1 MPEMHFT
8 VRWPEGDDMRCYSP
22 SLVVRDHLELG
33 RAYPL
38 SEFTARCRT
47 LLELASERVRVRYG
61 FACSAAL
68 DQLAAIEARAARAD
82 AAGWVRVLA
91 FDPPAAEDRAPEP
104 SVASAE
110 LAKAKA
116 KAKAVTATTTTATTT
131 TATATVAAEVRRG

>member
-22 SLVVRDHLELG
+22 SLVVREHLEVG

-38 SEFTARCRT
+38 AEFTARCRT
-47 LLELASERVRVRYG
+47 LLERASERVRVRYG

-68 DQLAAIEARAARAD
+68 DQLAAIESRAARAD

-91 FDPPAAEDRAPEP
+91 FELPASERRAPEP
-104 SVASAE
+104 GAASAA
-110 LAKAKA
+110 LAET
-116 KAKAVTATTTTATTT
+116 AVTVP
-131 TATATVAAEVRRG
+131 TVAGEVRRG

>member
-22 SLVVRDHLELG
+22 SLVVREHLEIG

-38 SEFTARCRT
+38 AEFTARCRT
-47 LLELASERVRVRYG
+47 LLELASERVRARYG

-91 FDPPAAEDRAPEP
+91 FELPPVEDPAPEP
-104 SVASAE
+104 GAASAG
-110 LAKAKA
+110 L
-116 KAKAVTATTTTATTT
+116 AKAVTV
-131 TATATVAAEVRRG
+131 TVVAETEVRRG

>member
-22 SLVVRDHLELG
+22 SLVVREHLEIG

-38 SEFTARCRT
+38 AEFTARCRT

-82 AAGWVRVLA
+82 AAGRVRVLA
-91 FDPPAAEDRAPEP
+91 FELPPAEDRAPEREA
-104 SVASAE
+104 VSAGRE
-110 LAKAKA
+110 EALAE
-116 KAKAVTATTTTATTT
+116 AV
-131 TATATVAAEVRRG
+131 EVRRG